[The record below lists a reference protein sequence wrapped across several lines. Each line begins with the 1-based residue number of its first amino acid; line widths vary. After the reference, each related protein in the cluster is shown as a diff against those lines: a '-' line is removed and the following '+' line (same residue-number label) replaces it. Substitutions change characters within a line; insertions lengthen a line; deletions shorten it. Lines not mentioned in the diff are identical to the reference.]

1 MEDSI
6 ILNPYNMGDIMLS
19 NRVVMA
25 PMTRCR
31 AINNIPNQM
40 MVDYYA
46 NRSSAGLIITEGTS
60 PSQNGLGYAR
70 IPGIFT
76 EAQIKGWQLVTNKVH
91 NNGGKIFVQLM
102 HTGRISHPLSMPKTA
117 KILAPSAIKAKGQMW
132 TDLMGMQDFHT
143 PIPMSIEQIKSTI
156 TEYIVSSENAIKAG
170 FDGVEIHCA
179 NGYLIEQ
186 FLNPESNGRI
196 DIYGGSI
203 VNRARFLM
211 EIVQGVS
218 NSIGQNRVGVRL
230 SPYGRANDMPLYSN
244 ILNTYD
250 YIASELNKLDVAYI
264 HLLNQMDADVAINY
278 NNVQS
283 VIRSNFKNTLIICG
297 GYDYNSAKNS
307 IEHKMTDLIAFGRP
321 FINNPDL
328 VERFKNNW
336 EMSKDLKLDLFYSG
350 GQEGYNDYPNYY
362 NHNCLLTE
370 SINS

>member
-40 MVDYYA
+40 MADYYA

-102 HTGRISHPLSMPKTA
+102 HTGRISHPLNMPKTA

-132 TDLMGMQDFHT
+132 TDLMGMQDFNT
-143 PIPMSIEQIKSTI
+143 PIPMSMEQIKTTI
-156 TEYIVSSENAIKAG
+156 TEYVVSSENAIKAG
-170 FDGVEIHCA
+170 FDGVEIHGA

-186 FLNPESNGRI
+186 FL
-196 DIYGGSI
+196 
-203 VNRARFLM
+203 F
-211 EIVQGVS
+211 
-218 NSIGQNRVGVRL
+218 
-230 SPYGRANDMPLYSN
+230 
-244 ILNTYD
+244 
-250 YIASELNKLDVAYI
+250 
-264 HLLNQMDADVAINY
+264 
-278 NNVQS
+278 
-283 VIRSNFKNTLIICG
+283 
-297 GYDYNSAKNS
+297 
-307 IEHKMTDLIAFGRP
+307 
-321 FINNPDL
+321 FINKIIYL
-328 VERFKNNW
+328 
-336 EMSKDLKLDLFYSG
+336 
-350 GQEGYNDYPNYY
+350 
-362 NHNCLLTE
+362 
-370 SINS
+370 